1 VFVFA
6 GNSLVANSKNPMK
19 TLKEIASQFL
29 LASLPVE
36 KLKLR
41 LEAQVALESINI
53 NQSKTALFEAIGVG
67 YFGKVNSSQKM
78 EKGSL
83 QGFDSLGIYLSPAG
97 KSGKDLCTFACNG
110 CIAACLDESG
120 HNLLEKRS
128 GKQTI
133 DIARVLRSWT
143 LEFRKD
149 IAYKILRSEI
159 ESAERKAKRNGRK
172 FCVRLNCTSDVN
184 FSDLIASF
192 PDVQFYDYTKNPNNT
207 GATNHHITF
216 SWGGF
221 SKGRLQHYKDALK
234 RGMKIAFPIVKGDFE
249 KVLEL
254 PNTQSFDQTDLRFL
268 DGPEQFGILA
278 VKETGNTEK
287 GIKEGFFLTYE
298 AFQEAIDWIEG

>member
-1 VFVFA
+1 MT
-6 GNSLVANSKNPMK
+6 LVTNSKNPM
-19 TLKEIASQFL
+19 TLKEIASEFL
-29 LASLPVE
+29 LASLPVG

-41 LEAQVALESINI
+41 LKAQVALESINI
-53 NQSKTALFEAIGVG
+53 DQSKSALLEAVNVG
-67 YFGKVNSSQKM
+67 YFGKVNSSQKL
-78 EKGSL
+78 EKGEL
-83 QGFDSLGIYLSPAG
+83 KGFDSLGLYLAPAS
-97 KSGKDLCTFACNG
+97 KSGKNLCTFSCVG
-110 CIAACLDESG
+110 CESACLDESG
-120 HNLLEKRS
+120 HNLLEKRA

-133 DIARVLRSWT
+133 DVARVLRSWA

-149 IAYKILRSEI
+149 IAYKILSAEI
-159 ESAERKAKRNGRK
+159 ISGERKAQKNGRK
-172 FCVRLNCTSDVN
+172 FCVRLNCTSDID

-192 PDVQFYDYTKNPNNT
+192 PDIQFYDYTKNPNNT

-278 VKETGNTEK
+278 VKETGNTQK